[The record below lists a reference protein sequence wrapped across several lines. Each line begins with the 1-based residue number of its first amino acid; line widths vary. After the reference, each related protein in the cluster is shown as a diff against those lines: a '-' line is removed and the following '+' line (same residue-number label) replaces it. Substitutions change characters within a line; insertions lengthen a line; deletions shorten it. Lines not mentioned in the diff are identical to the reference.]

1 MDTNLNRFVH
11 EKHIKSLG
19 KKVIPRNIKSVEKLH
34 EAEQWRN
41 EIISEIYKNITLIQN
56 GNLGEYR
63 IRELNDLINNLLR
76 EKLKWEK
83 HIYYGLNGTKY
94 ETEHIKDVIDID
106 GYYYFGAA
114 KELPGI
120 RELLETRQLN
130 DDHIQKKTVDNT
142 YVNQYDLLNMVDDQ
156 YYGYNNH
163 NNIEQIQQIEN
174 EWRNQL
180 EIEYLHKNPNKYI
193 ASNKETSN
201 DVVVQ
206 MYVNLPNTDQI
217 KKNY

>member
-1 MDTNLNRFVH
+1 M
-11 EKHIKSLG
+11 
-19 KKVIPRNIKSVEKLH
+19 
-34 EAEQWRN
+34 
-41 EIISEIYKNITLIQN
+41 
-56 GNLGEYR
+56 
-63 IRELNDLINNLLR
+63 INNLLR

-130 DDHIQKKTVDNT
+130 DDRIQKTVDNT
-142 YVNQYDLLNMVDDQ
+142 YANQYDLLNMVDDQ

-163 NNIEQIQQIEN
+163 NNIEQIQQKNMNGEST
-174 EWRNQL
+174 L
-180 EIEYLHKNPNKYI
+180 EIEYLNKNPNKYI

-201 DVVVQ
+201 DVVQ
-206 MYVNLPNTDQI
+206 ST
-217 KKNY
+217 